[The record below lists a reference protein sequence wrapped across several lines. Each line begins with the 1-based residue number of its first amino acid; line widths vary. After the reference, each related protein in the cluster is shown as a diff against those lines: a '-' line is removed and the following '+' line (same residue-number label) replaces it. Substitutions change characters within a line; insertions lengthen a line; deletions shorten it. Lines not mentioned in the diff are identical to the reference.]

1 MQTLI
6 SKTPSE
12 KTDGFLE
19 QEISILLLKGV

>member
-12 KTDGFLE
+12 KTDDFLE